1 MHTKQKLEVK
11 NDKLFEAQNQ
21 LDQMKDDGRKLQ
33 KENEKNLDRKMTQ
46 LNKQYRNDIDSYKSN
61 LNERRNLKVRQIR
74 EDL

>member
-1 MHTKQKLEVK
+1 
-11 NDKLFEAQNQ
+11 
-21 LDQMKDDGRKLQ
+21 MKDEGRKLQ
-33 KENEKNLDRKMTQ
+33 KENEKNLDRKLTQ